1 MFLFRKSKSVKKRGS
16 MPSNEVKAAL
26 EKFLSEDNTKLVR
39 FLVRYWKDEQTVL
52 TYKELRQ
59 AIIDKTVPLQMFRD
73 WQQDYSKMVHEKLVP
88 EWKKAMKA
96 GAANQ
101 MKHKNLD
108 IGFKFNPEHWAVKE
122 WLQNH
127 AAELVT
133 ASTTEQKNA
142 LGALIDMG
150 IQSHMQAD
158 ELARYIRPCIGLTK
172 PQAVAN
178 KRYYDN
184 LKEQLRKDHPRMSAE
199 SIEKKAHEA
208 AIKYADKQM
217 QQRAKTIALTEKAKA
232 YEYGRFQHTQQL
244 VEAGILP
251 PQKKVW
257 YTTRNENVCTKCRAL
272 HGKSVAMD
280 EYFLDDA
287 SNPVFLP
294 PLHPRCKC
302 CIMYEDDKTQFLYSV
317 PDIEI
322 PADWNDKES
331 VSDYIIKGYD
341 NFVVNLRSDEEASF
355 YKRMMSFYAES
366 CELMEDVNSRTP
378 FGYMKSK
385 DIICFNPTH
394 PNIQFY
400 DMDYVYAH
408 ETTHRMDFLQYH
420 SWENKEFLE
429 AIDSCSKKVMDN
441 WSEVESWFE
450 IDGKYEYSFA
460 ISDIISALTKGEM
473 NVPVGHDK
481 NYYSNKFNQSAEI
494 FANISSIDVLQL
506 NERDSILK
514 ELFGAYKKVTGQE

>member
-1 MFLFRKSKSVKKRGS
+1 MFLFRKLKPVKKRGP

-88 EWKKAMKA
+88 EWKKAMKT
-96 GAANQ
+96 GADNQ

-108 IGFKFNPEHWAVKE
+108 IGFKFDPEHWAVKE

-133 ASTTEQKNA
+133 ASTTEQKKA

-150 IQSHMQAD
+150 IQSHMSTD
-158 ELARYIRPCIGLTK
+158 ELARYIRSCIELTK
-172 PQAVAN
+172 SQAVAN

-184 LKEQLRKDHPRMSAE
+184 LKAQLRKDHPRMSDE
-199 SIEKKAHEA
+199 SIKKKAHEA

-257 YTTRNENVCTKCRAL
+257 YTTRNENVCSHCRAL

-302 CIMYEDDKTQFLYSV
+302 CIMYEDDKMSRLEEKAIIDYVGPRDSY
-317 PDIEI
+317 IL
-322 PADWNDKES
+322 NDKLRKHLKL
-331 VSDYIIKGYD
+331 SDSEEEMKNNLDSALRHFPQYKGNLKRTVWFDNEDQIKAFVDSIKLGKNKIFPEYLSTSFMEGYNDEAPIVIYIRNSKKGRNLLEYGE
-341 NFVVNLRSDEEASF
+341 NEGEVLYERGSEFQVVNKVFHDGQWFIMLEEV
-355 YKRMMSFYAES
+355 
-366 CELMEDVNSRTP
+366 D
-378 FGYMKSK
+378 
-385 DIICFNPTH
+385 
-394 PNIQFY
+394 
-400 DMDYVYAH
+400 
-408 ETTHRMDFLQYH
+408 
-420 SWENKEFLE
+420 
-429 AIDSCSKKVMDN
+429 
-441 WSEVESWFE
+441 
-450 IDGKYEYSFA
+450 
-460 ISDIISALTKGEM
+460 
-473 NVPVGHDK
+473 
-481 NYYSNKFNQSAEI
+481 
-494 FANISSIDVLQL
+494 
-506 NERDSILK
+506 
-514 ELFGAYKKVTGQE
+514 